1 MHYNERRTHYAEGSG
16 RAATGPGRAA
26 DHGPRDGRG
35 KNNGDYIVT
44 GMGENVYLCAA
55 QQIQRKKRNVLDYF
69 YLAYDLT
76 SGAVILLDMFIM

>member
-1 MHYNERRTHYAEGSG
+1 MLNGSHAAAVRRHPTQNRKRTHRDNKMHCNERCTHYADGSG

-44 GMGENVYLCAA
+44 GMGENVYLCTA
-55 QQIQRKKRNVLDYF
+55 Q
-69 YLAYDLT
+69 
-76 SGAVILLDMFIM
+76 